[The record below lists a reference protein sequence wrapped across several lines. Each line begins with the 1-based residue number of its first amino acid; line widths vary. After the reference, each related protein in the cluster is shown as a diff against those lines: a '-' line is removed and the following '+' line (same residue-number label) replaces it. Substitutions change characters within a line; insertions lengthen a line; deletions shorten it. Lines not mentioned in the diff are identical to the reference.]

1 MGELAAWFGLGA
13 MNNILGGI
21 FGQQQQKS
29 ANQMNLAMMREQNQ
43 FNALEAEKQRSFA
56 ADQMAA
62 QMAFMSPQNQR
73 KMYEDAG
80 FNPLAALGN
89 MGSPSGSAGVAASS
103 AASHPQQP
111 VTAFSDSVRSA
122 LGQSAQ
128 IAEMLANA
136 KKNNAE
142 SDQLHLQNQT
152 FLEKFGLEMD
162 ALGLGNEFQRFR
174 NEYESKT
181 LPEQILNTKLTN
193 DNITSIIGLNEE
205 QTKLV
210 KINRVLRETFGYQK
224 EVGEIQEML
233 ARIEKTKS
241 ESELNAVLKEYYPKA
256 AAAQLTSAAAQLKT
270 AQTGAYLA
278 PHQAHMF
285 DMTALNQREQSEL
298 QDILGRRN
306 VNENDVYEFLMANGL
321 KGNLLIQLEN
331 SSKMSYEQLRSIEK
345 QIAEQN
351 KKLSW
356 YDIRAIMDI
365 ASLGII
371 TKLIPQSKSAPS
383 SSGPGWYPTPNG
395 NSYFQY

>member
-1 MGELAAWFGLGA
+1 MDPLLAYGLISAGSSL
-13 MNNILGGI
+13 LGGL
-21 FGQQQQKS
+21 FGSSNQSS
-29 ANQMNLAMMREQNQ
+29 ANKANLAMMREQNA
-43 FNALEAEKQRSFA
+43 FNAAEAEKQRMFSSDQFA
-56 ADQMAA
+56 TQMAY
-62 QMAFMSPQNQR
+62 MSPQNQR
-73 KMYEDAG
+73 KMYEEAG

-89 MGSPSGSAGVAASS
+89 MGAPTASTGVAASS
-103 AASHPQQP
+103 ASSHPQQP

-128 IAEMLANA
+128 IAEMLSNA

-142 SDQLHLQNQT
+142 SDKLHLENQT

-174 NEYESKT
+174 NQYEQKT
-181 LPEQILNTKLTN
+181 LPDQILNAKLTN

-256 AAAQLTSAAAQLKT
+256 AAAQLTSAAAQLKS

-285 DMTALNQREQSEL
+285 DMTALNQKEQSEL

-306 VNENDVYEFLMANGL
+306 VNENEVYEFLMANGL
-321 KGNLLIQLEN
+321 KGNMLMQLEN
-331 SSKMSYEQLRSIEK
+331 STKMSYEQLRSIEK
-345 QIAEQN
+345 KIAEQN
-351 KKLSW
+351 KNLSW

-371 TKLIPQSKSAPS
+371 TKLIPQAKSTSA
-383 SSGPGWYPTPNG
+383 SGPGWYPTPNG
-395 NSYFQY
+395 NFYFQY